1 VVEVDSTFYG
11 LPPAERFVSWRDR
24 TPDDFLF
31 TLKMPGE
38 VTHEVAL
45 RDHRLALRFCDDARA
60 LGPKLGPILIQLPP
74 HHGPAA
80 FDDTATFLRRLPGDL
95 RFVIEFRDRAWLVP
109 ETRAMLREVGVTL
122 AVSVGPWLEDPDARS
137 VAAALLADATPG
149 DPESLLYL
157 RWLEPPSRG
166 LGPRQLMD
174 ARNDEIRAWAE
185 LLRGREGVD
194 VLAFFNNDY
203 QGHSPASARY
213 LQSCLGQEPVP
224 PTELSPQKELFG

>member
-1 VVEVDSTFYG
+1 MVEVDSTFYG
-11 LPPAERFVSWRDR
+11 LPPADRFTAWRDR
-24 TPDDFLF
+24 TPEDFLF

-45 RDHRLALRFCDDARA
+45 RDVRLAHRFCEDARA

-74 HHGPAA
+74 SHGPAA
-80 FDDTATFLRRLPGDL
+80 FDVTAAFLQRLPDDL
-95 RFVIEFRDRAWLVP
+95 RFAIEFRDRAWLVP

-122 AVSVGPWLEDPDARS
+122 AVSVGPWLDDDEARS
-137 VAAALLADATPG
+137 LADELARDAPSQG
-149 DPESLLYL
+149 HGSLLYL

-166 LGPRQLMD
+166 RTPGQVLED
-174 ARNDEIRAWAE
+174 RNGEIRSWAE
-185 LLRGREGVD
+185 LLDRAEVGE

-213 LQSCLGQEPVP
+213 LQSCLGQQPVP
-224 PTELSPQKELFG
+224 PSELSPQKELFG